1 MMTEAELWH
10 MHLLAVDNT
19 ASSLEGLTTIIFAYL
34 AAAYFVGGKLSRFQ
48 AALATLFFVVVV
60 SITSFFTFVEYRRA
74 AFFIRELTENYGVKS
89 IAPNDVVAPVLAIV
103 LALLIPACVYFM
115 YEARRKARTVVTNG

>member
-10 MHLLAVDNT
+10 MQLLAVENT
-19 ASSLEGLTTIIFAYL
+19 SIGLEGVASIIFAYL

-48 AALATLFFVVVV
+48 ASVATVFFVVTA
-60 SITSFFTFVEYRRA
+60 SLFSFFTFVEYRRSVY
-74 AFFIRELTENYGVKS
+74 FMRELTDHYGVTS
-89 IAPNDVVAPVLAIV
+89 IAPNDVIVPIFAIV

-115 YEARRKARTVVTNG
+115 YQVRKNAKNGETTG